1 MIMLD
6 THTALW
12 LRAGDSRLGSA
23 ARAEIQQAWES
34 DQVALSAISFWEMA
48 MLRDKG
54 RIRYSEDV
62 GHWRQEQLKQGLIE
76 IPVDGEIGIR
86 ANRLAGLH
94 ADPADRIIVATTLLG
109 SHRLVTA
116 DTRILSWSG
125 DLDRLDA
132 RK

>member
-1 MIMLD
+1 MILLD

-12 LRAGDSRLGSA
+12 LRAGDTRLGPA

-48 MLRDKG
+48 MLRDKE
-54 RIRYSEDV
+54 RIRYPEDV
-62 GHWRQEQLKQGLIE
+62 GRWRREQLKQGLVE

-86 ANRLAGLH
+86 ANGLADLH
-94 ADPADRIIVATTLLG
+94 ADPADRIIVATALG
-109 SHRLVTA
+109 RHRLVTA

-132 RK
+132 RE

>member
-1 MIMLD
+1 MILLD
-6 THTALW
+6 THTVLW
-12 LRAGDSRLGSA
+12 LRAGDARLGST
-23 ARAEIQQAWES
+23 ARAKIQQAWES
-34 DQVALSAISFWEMA
+34 DQVGLSAISFWEMA

-54 RIRYSEDV
+54 RIRYPEDV
-62 GHWRQEQLKQGLIE
+62 GRWRREQLKQGLIE

-86 ANRLAGLH
+86 ANSLADLH
-94 ADPADRIIVATTLLG
+94 ADPADRIIVATALG

-132 RK
+132 RE